1 MGLISEAWS
10 GLTLPVRLTGRV
22 RENGLDFLAKLSRP

>member
-10 GLTLPVRLTGRV
+10 DLTLPARLTGRV
-22 RENGLDFLAKLSRP
+22 RENGLASSAKLSRP